1 MIAYKLV
8 RKLKDGSLAPL
19 FINKKQR
26 LPIGEW
32 MQAEDHPTKGYAV
45 RPGWHCLLKPEA
57 SHLSKKGRML
67 VKVEDMI
74 TINELIK
81 WLKNKDYLRDSG
93 ESIRQEFLREA
104 RGIDLS

>member
-57 SHLSKKGRML
+57 PHLSKNGRVW
-67 VKVEDMI
+67 VKVEVKDFDKFTRPENQGGHWLLAKQMKI
-74 TINELIK
+74 IKEL
-81 WLKNKDYLRDSG
+81 
-93 ESIRQEFLREA
+93 
-104 RGIDLS
+104 

>member
-1 MIAYKLV
+1 M
-8 RKLKDGSLAPL
+8 
-19 FINKKQR
+19 
-26 LPIGEW
+26 W
-32 MQAEDHPTKGYAV
+32 
-45 RPGWHCLLKPEA
+45 
-57 SHLSKKGRML
+57 